1 MRSNPAC
8 MSFEELEHTADIRIR
23 VKASGIDDLFSDAAL
38 ALMTVMY
45 GSISPGTIHRH
56 IQMDAPDTVS
66 LLREFLSELLF
77 ISDVD
82 ELVIS
87 GVEVRVAGTHL
98 SADLIAEPFLREKH
112 TGGREVKGISY
123 SDLTIT
129 REHDFYILEVIFD
142 V

>member
-1 MRSNPAC
+1 

-23 VKASGIDDLFSDAAL
+23 VKASNIDDLFSDAAR

-45 GSISPGTIHRH
+45 GSISTGTIRRH
-56 IQMDAPDTVS
+56 IEMDAPDTVS
-66 LLREFLSELLF
+66 LLQGFLSELLF
-77 ISDVD
+77 ISEVE

-87 GVEVRVAGTHL
+87 GAELHIAGTHL
-98 SADLIAEPFLREKH
+98 SADLIGEPFSRSKH

-123 SDLTIT
+123 SDLTIA
-129 REHDFYILEVIFD
+129 REHDSYILEVIFD